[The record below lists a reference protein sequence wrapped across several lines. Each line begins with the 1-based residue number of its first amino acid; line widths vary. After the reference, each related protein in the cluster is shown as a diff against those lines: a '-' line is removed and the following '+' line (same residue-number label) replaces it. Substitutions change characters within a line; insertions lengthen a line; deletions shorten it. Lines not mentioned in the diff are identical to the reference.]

1 MAKEAKKTQKKN
13 SLDEKKKKEVKKEDT
28 NKLKDEQEV
37 VKVKKEKKVKDKKKE
52 EKFDNFLR
60 KVDDNRWPIILF
72 VVGFLLATLIFRCI
86 FWPDR
91 IATLKDGT
99 QPVATLK
106 DEVITADDLYEDMKE
121 YYSVKVLLNTIDDM
135 ILSKKYPSTDEM
147 EDEIKNTAEYYYSV
161 YENSYGYTKETFL
174 SQYGFNSEKDF
185 LDSLRLDYRKNK
197 YYEDYALEL
206 VTDSEIEKYYKDEVF
221 GDVDSKHILVSTG
234 DDGLSDEEAKKL
246 AKGDFNLDLKDTNK
260 IQEIEELSNTL
271 NTVKVELNKT
281 DELRRDLMANVS
293 HDLKTPLTMIKATAE
308 IAKDLHKDNFK
319 KQEEDMNT
327 IISETDRLTI
337 LVNDILDLS
346 KMESVIEELEI
357 EEFDLIKLIKEILK
371 KYEEL
376 EEIEKYHFIFQSKE
390 KEILVKADKKKI
402 EQVIYNLINNAINYT
417 GEDNKVLIKLIKDNN
432 IRVEVSDTGKG
443 IKEEDIPYI
452 WDKYYKNKK
461 KHKRKALRMYSKKL
475 RLIPFLQVL

>member
-121 YYSVKVLLNTIDDM
+121 YYSVKIFLNTVDDV
-135 ILSKKYPSTDEM
+135 ILSKIYPSNDEM
-147 EDEIKNTAEYYYSV
+147 ENEIKNTAEYYYSV
-161 YENSYGYTKETFL
+161 YEQSYGYTKETFL
-174 SQYGFNSEKDF
+174 SQYGFSSEKEF
-185 LDSLRLDYRKNK
+185 LDSLRLDYRKNE
-197 YYEDYALEL
+197 YYEDYALGL

-234 DDGLSDEEAKKL
+234 EDGLSDEEAKKL
-246 AKGDFNLDLKDTNK
+246 ANEIISKLNSDTSWDDVVSEYKDQ
-260 IQEIEELSNTL
+260 IVSEELGYNAFNASL
-271 NTVKVELNKT
+271 ES
-281 DELRRDLMANVS
+281 AY
-293 HDLKTPLTMIKATAE
+293 LKE
-308 IAKDLHKDNFK
+308 CKDLAVGTYSKSPVLTSYGYHIVYKIDQKDK
-319 KQEEDMNT
+319 PEL
-327 IISETDRLTI
+327 SEVKD
-337 LVNDILDLS
+337 D
-346 KMESVIEELEI
+346 
-357 EEFDLIKLIKEILK
+357 IKEIL
-371 KYEEL
+371 
-376 EEIEKYHFIFQSKE
+376 
-390 KEILVKADKKKI
+390 ADKKKDADT
-402 EQVIYNLINNAINYT
+402 NLYYKALIQMR
-417 GEDNKVLIKLIKDNN
+417 EDAGL
-432 IRVEVSDTGKG
+432 EFSDTKLGDEYK
-443 IKEEDIPYI
+443 KYI
-452 WDKYYKNKK
+452 NQYK
-461 KHKRKALRMYSKKL
+461 
-475 RLIPFLQVL
+475 